1 MKRFTKKA
9 LPLAIAAAMV
19 PGFASAADV
28 SGYADII
35 YTIADDAADVPG
47 GTNPNNGKF
56 GASGEIDFTA
66 SLADGVTVRMDVDLS
81 LGSTCTSTFNG
92 LAQAD
97 SVSCT
102 NAAQLEQAYFA
113 WGATEGL
120 TVLGGVFNN
129 PIGKESQNDAPDLWG
144 TNRGVVAT
152 ILDGQTALYDNNV
165 AGLAGAFA
173 AGPATFTLA
182 LLNDLGQVDEKNS
195 FAAVV
200 NLTPIEGLDVEVGYV
215 TQDND
220 TTAAGNVIDVNLAY
234 ATPVEGLSVG
244 LDYLAPAEIIDA
256 AYEVT
261 LNYDLTDMGLGFGV
275 RAESVAWAA
284 SGADDSTRTT
294 FHVSYAAASNL
305 TAILEVASGDDAN
318 PVTAVTGI
326 QADNLTTLELIA
338 TF

>member
-35 YTIADDAADVPG
+35 YTIADDAADNTGVNG
-47 GTNPNNGKF
+47 DNPNNGKF
-56 GASGEIDFTA
+56 GASGEVDFTA
-66 SLADGVTVRMDVDLS
+66 SPADGVTVRMDVDLMLDTAGAGNS
-81 LGSTCTSTFNG
+81 
-92 LAQAD
+92 A
-97 SVSCT
+97 V
-102 NAAQLEQAYFA
+102 LEQAYFA
-113 WGATEGL
+113 WGATEGV

-129 PIGKESQNDAPDLWG
+129 PIGKESQDDAPDIWG
-144 TNRGVVAT
+144 TNRGVVAN
-152 ILDGQTALYDNNV
+152 ILDNQTALYDNNV

-173 AGPATFTLA
+173 AGPATVTVA
-182 LLNDLGQVDEKNS
+182 VLNDLGQVDEKNS
-195 FAAVV
+195 IAAVV
-200 NLTPIEGLDVEVGYV
+200 NMTPIEGLDVELGYV

-220 TTAAGNVIDVNLAY
+220 TTAAGNVIDLNLAY

-244 LDYLAPAEIIDA
+244 LDYLSPAEIIDA

-261 LNYDLTDMGLGFGV
+261 LNYDLADMGLGFGV

-284 SGADDSTRTT
+284 SGVDDSTRTT
-294 FHVSYAAASNL
+294 FRVYYAAASNL
-305 TAILEVASGDDAN
+305 TAALEVASGDDAN
-318 PVTAVTGI
+318 PMTAVTGI